1 MGKIVFMN
9 ELFFILILKKNQLQ
23 SDENLTFD
31 ISW

>member
-23 SDENLTFD
+23 SDKNLTFD
-31 ISW
+31 ISR